1 MYRTLENG
9 ELHVIIAVATVFA
22 FLPAEGGC
30 PEAWPFASFFLPS
43 SSEIGGVSLHTTA
56 VSRVGDLSE
65 LSPCQSLG
73 FLL

>member
-1 MYRTLENG
+1 MYHTLDNG
-9 ELHVIIAVATVFA
+9 ELHVIITVATAFA

-30 PEAWPFASFFLPS
+30 QEAWPLASLFLPR
-43 SSEIGGVSLHTTA
+43 SSEICGVSLCTAA

-65 LSPCQSLG
+65 PSPGQSLS